1 MIPCLFKQT
10 FGFDCMGCGM
20 QRAIYLLS
28 QGRFWDAF
36 QMYPALYSLI
46 ILLGFVVKF
55 AIKPNPKNGRT
66 VILLAIANAVII
78 IVAYLIKMRNFFF

>member
-55 AIKPNPKNGRT
+55 VIKPNPKNGRT